1 MTVESD
7 VAINVQC
14 ETSIPEENIKVL
26 HQTNK
31 GENFL
36 LTLEALHQRE
46 SRPALNTK
54 EEWKSR
60 ELTIKL

>member
-1 MTVESD
+1 MKLHLAE
-7 VAINVQC
+7 C
-14 ETSIPEENIKVL
+14 RTSIPEENVDIL
-26 HQTNK
+26 QQTSK

-46 SRPALNTK
+46 RKPEINTK
-54 EEWKSR
+54 EEWRSR